1 MKKIITMKTL
11 GQNGR
16 FANQVFQ
23 YAFLYFYA
31 QKYEMELQTPHWI
44 GEELFGLKNNPICK
58 DFARLVI
65 NEKSELDQTCRLTSI
80 GDVDFWGYFQ
90 DISYYINYKNEFQKL
105 FTPVEKIKQPLTA
118 QWSSLLSKDIIG
130 LHLRYGD
137 YGYGIFYE
145 TPLSIVLE
153 KIEKQ
158 WARLQSPVLYIA
170 TDDLRVCKKF
180 KKFSPLTSRDI
191 FSNIPCPDFYLD
203 FWALSHVNNLLLTSN
218 SSFSFAAAM
227 LNTYNPKMFRPS
239 ILQKSLIP
247 FSPWNPETPVLLNES
262 TKLLNFFKKY
272 IRIARIYNK
281 IRRSILFHSL

>member
-44 GEELFGLKNNPICK
+44 GEELFGLKNNPICR
-58 DFARLVI
+58 DFARLSI
-65 NEKSELDQTCRLTSI
+65 KKKYELDTMCQNAPI
-80 GDVDFWGYFQ
+80 GNVDFLGYFQ
-90 DISYYINYKNEFQKL
+90 DIAYFINHKTEFRKI

-118 QWSSLLSKDIIG
+118 QCSSLLSKDIIG

-145 TPLSIVLE
+145 TPLNIVLE

-158 WARLQSPVLYIA
+158 WALLQSPVLYIA
-170 TDDLRVCKKF
+170 TDDWRVCKKF
-180 KKFSPLTSRDI
+180 KKFSPLTSRDV

-203 FWALSHVNNLLLTSN
+203 FWALSHVNTLLITSN

-239 ILQKSLIP
+239 ISQKSLIP
-247 FSPWNPETPVLLNES
+247 FSPWNPESPVLLKES
-262 TKLLNFFKKY
+262 TKLLDFFKHHQ
-272 IRIARIYNK
+272 RIARLTNK
-281 IRRSILFHSL
+281 LRRFIIFNI